1 MFEIH
6 SRISFCSFTVVVI
19 FQTYLQHIGI
29 NVRIPMNRTQHCM
42 WECMGAGCAPI
53 QGPQNCPIA
62 KRTHQGFGNSIIR
75 FSEIANSLH
84 DLVHVALL
92 MDTHRS
98 TRHYIYTC
106 EYIYIYT
113 HGNPRLACRTHGN
126 MPALPT
132 WPPCRPTKF
141 PRPADPT
148 GSPADLQ
155 PLCACACTSAS
166 ESISAS
172 VNTSVSIL
180 YPSAHLH
187 VHPRPRAHPNPLSH

>member
-1 MFEIH
+1 
-6 SRISFCSFTVVVI
+6 
-19 FQTYLQHIGI
+19 
-29 NVRIPMNRTQHCM
+29 MNRTQHCM

-62 KRTHQGFGNSIIR
+62 KRTHQGFENSIIR

-113 HGNPRLACRTHGN
+113 WKSAIGLSH
-126 MPALPT
+126 T
-132 WPPCRPTKF
+132 WEY
-141 PRPADPT
+141 A
-148 GSPADLQ
+148 SPADLATLPTYQVSPSCWPYWQ
-155 PLCACACTSAS
+155 PCRPATSMCMRMYICIWINICICKYISVYIVPICTSTC
-166 ESISAS
+166 
-172 VNTSVSIL
+172 TSQAQGPPKPTVTLDVRIHFYETYIYNIWTSM
-180 YPSAHLH
+180 YKFN
-187 VHPRPRAHPNPLSH
+187 VHRFRFR